1 MRRESKPREA
11 TTLLPQATP
20 TAHRAQAPGSPP
32 LGRLPSP
39 LLQSDR
45 VTHVSLS
52 RTPLTHSSHGLP
64 CPRKDNQP
72 GARGQA
78 ESREGR
84 ERKRKSGSRVPPT
97 PRFCSNRR
105 RLARDPLRVPRR
117 RAAAEVSSARPPP
130 PLIRA
135 GAPLLHTPDLTLG
148 CRLGIPPCLLFA
160 SAVWVGAVLG
170 AAGVVLPRRVS
181 VVNCSSA
188 LRGSGSGLTSQGV
201 A

>member
-20 TAHRAQAPGSPP
+20 TGH
-32 LGRLPSP
+32 RLPALPRSAASRR
-39 LLQSDR
+39 LSCSR
-45 VTHVSLS
+45 TGSLS
-52 RTPLTHSSHGLP
+52 LSLSLVLLSHSSHGLP